1 MSEET
6 AFAVPLGE
14 RQLFIDD
21 RGVASSEC
29 FERTMHRPVKKG
41 AVIRPTALSGDL
53 QTRNA
58 PIWDPETETYR
69 FWLTGGGGKYWESS
83 DGLHWIRPYA
93 GEEETKRCQVHTPE
107 GERGF
112 YLVVRDPDDAELPFK
127 AVLPSTGFAAS
138 RDGVR
143 WQLLEVPAIR
153 TSDEQN
159 ISLDLRRQQFIYT
172 FKLRGPYGRSVWLS
186 TSPDFAAWSDPR
198 LVFHA
203 DDVDQLLGVEH
214 IRARLEDTSL
224 LPRHTNDP
232 AVYNVDVYNMGVF
245 AYEGLYLGTPA
256 MFHAVAPTPDGR
268 NRAGFHL
275 LQLVSSRDLTS
286 WQRVCRRE
294 TFIGPSPVNSGAYD
308 LTQIIGPSAPLMR
321 DDELWFFYSGLKY
334 RDDFPAGF
342 KTDADGAAICLA
354 VLRRDGFVSLD
365 AGEEEGV
372 LVTSAFAAAGTAL
385 CANFDARGSLA
396 VEAVDDAGTV
406 LATSHP
412 LEGDQLR
419 GAFEWKTGSWAG
431 LQDRSVSLRFRARQ
445 AQLYSYWVE

>member
-1 MSEET
+1 MNDET
-6 AFAVPLGE
+6 AFAVPVGE

-21 RGVASSEC
+21 WGIASTTC
-29 FERTMHRPVKKG
+29 LERTLHRPVKKG
-41 AVIRPTALSGDL
+41 AVIRPTGLNGAL

-69 FWLTGGGGKYWESS
+69 IWLIADGGKYWESS
-83 DGLHWIRPYA
+83 DGLNWVRPYA
-93 GEEETKRCQVHTPE
+93 GEEETKRCQVRTPE

-112 YLVVRDPDDAELPFK
+112 YLVVRDPDDAERPFK

-138 RDGVR
+138 RDGAQ
-143 WQLLEVPAIR
+143 WQLLEVPVIR

-159 ISLDLRRQQFIYT
+159 ISLDLRWHQFIYT
-172 FKLRGPYGRSVWLS
+172 FKLRGPYGRSVFLS

-203 DDVDQLLGVEH
+203 DDVDQLLGVKH
-214 IRARLEDTSL
+214 IRDRLEDTSL

-256 MFHAVAPTPDGR
+256 MFHAMAPTPDGS
-268 NRAGFHL
+268 NRFGFHL
-275 LQLVSSRDLTS
+275 VQLASSRDLMS

-308 LTQIIGPSAPLMR
+308 LTQIIGPSAPLMQ
-321 DDELWFFYSGLKY
+321 DDELWFYYTGLKY
-334 RDDFPAGF
+334 RDEFPAGF
-342 KTDADGAAICLA
+342 KKDADGAAICMA

-365 AGEEEGV
+365 AGEEEGM
-372 LVTSAFAAAGTAL
+372 LRTSAFEAAGTTL
-385 CANFDARGSLA
+385 CANFDAPGSLA
-396 VEAVDDAGTV
+396 VEVLDEEEAV
-406 LATSHP
+406 LALSHP
-412 LEGDQLR
+412 LKGDQMH
-419 GAFEWKTGSWAG
+419 GAFDWKAGSWASLVG
-431 LQDRSVSLRFRARQ
+431 RSVSLRFRACH